1 MSGHKKG
8 GHEEEHENHERWL
21 VSYADMMTLLMVLFV
36 VMFAMSTVDQRKF
49 NALKAGLAA
58 GFGQSTSVLEGSS
71 SILSQ
76 PGSSIVAPVAP
87 NQAVADLPPGT
98 QKEVLSAVAKTQRL
112 AADRNQASADAESAS
127 LTSVWKQMSAT
138 LNKKGLGQDVQAAI
152 DQRGLVIS
160 LVSRHVVFEPDSA
173 QLSPRGQEIVA
184 ALAPVLAALPQ
195 NLEVDGHTNQ
205 VNVKPR
211 YFPTDWELS
220 SARAV
225 QVLRYLNESAGI
237 DNGRMTATAFGH
249 TRPLVNPA
257 TPGSQDVNKRVDIVV
272 LTRLPAESQALLR
285 KISLTGATVTTTN
298 TTTQT
303 GTHR

>member
-1 MSGHKKG
+1 MSGHRKG

-36 VMFAMSTVDQRKF
+36 VMFAMSTVDQKKF
-49 NALKAGLAA
+49 NALKAGMAA
-58 GFGQSTSVLEGSS
+58 GFGQSTSVLDGSS
-71 SILSQ
+71 SILSE
-76 PGSSIVAPVAP
+76 PGTSVAAPIAP
-87 NQAVADLPPGT
+87 NQTVVDLPPGD

-112 AADRNQASADAESAS
+112 AADRNQASADAESSS
-127 LTSVWKQMSAT
+127 LTKVWKRISAT

-160 LVSRHVVFEPDSA
+160 LVSRHVVFEPDMA
-173 QLSPRGQEIVA
+173 QLTPRGQQIVA
-184 ALAPVLAALPQ
+184 ALAPVLAGLPQ
-195 NLEVDGHTNQ
+195 RLEIDGHTNQ

-237 DNGRMTATAFGH
+237 DNDRMTAAAFGH

-272 LTRLPAESQALLR
+272 LTKLPAETQALLK
-285 KISLTGATVTTTN
+285 KISLT
-298 TTTQT
+298 
-303 GTHR
+303 

>member
-1 MSGHKKG
+1 MSKHKKG

-36 VMFAMSTVDQRKF
+36 VMFAMSTVDQKKF

-58 GFGQSTSVLEGSS
+58 GFGQSTSVLNGSS

-76 PGSSIVAPVAP
+76 PGTSIVAPIALNV
-87 NQAVADLPPGT
+87 AVADLPPGD
-98 QKEVLSAVAKTQRL
+98 QKEVVSAVAKTQRL
-112 AADRNQASADAESAS
+112 AAERNQATADAEAAS
-127 LTSVWKQMSAT
+127 LTKVWKQISAT

-160 LVSRHVVFEPDSA
+160 LVSRHVVFEPDMP

-184 ALAPVLAALPQ
+184 ALGPVLAALPE
-195 NLEVDGHTNQ
+195 NLEIDGHTNQ
-205 VNVKPR
+205 VAVKPR

-225 QVLRYLNESAGI
+225 QVLRYFNEKVGI
-237 DNGRMTATAFGH
+237 DNARMTATAFGH

-272 LTRLPAESQALLR
+272 LTRLPAESQALLK
-285 KISLTGATVTTTN
+285 KISLTGATVVAPQ
-298 TTTQT
+298 TQT
-303 GTHR
+303 GKAH

>member
-36 VMFAMSTVDQRKF
+36 VMFAMSTVDQKKF
-49 NALKAGLAA
+49 NALKAGLAT
-58 GFGQSTSVLEGSS
+58 GFGQSTSVLTGST
-71 SILSQ
+71 SILSE
-76 PGSSIVAPVAP
+76 PGTSIAIPIAP
-87 NQAVADLPPGT
+87 NEAVKDLPPGD
-98 QKEVLSAVAKTQRL
+98 QKEVLKAIAKTERL
-112 AADRNQASADAESAS
+112 AADRNQASATAETAS
-127 LTSVWKQMSAT
+127 LTKVWKQISAT
-138 LNKKGLGQDVQAAI
+138 LNKQGLGQDVKAAI

-160 LVSRHVVFEPDSA
+160 LVSRHVVFEPDVA
-173 QLSPRGQEIVA
+173 QLSPRGLQIVA
-184 ALAPVLAALPQ
+184 ALAPVLAGLPQ

-237 DNGRMTATAFGH
+237 SNDRMIATAFGH
-249 TRPLVNPA
+249 TKPLEDPA
-257 TPGSQDVNKRVDIVV
+257 TPGSQDINKRVDIVV
-272 LTRLPAESQALLR
+272 LTKLPAESQALLK
-285 KISLTGATVTTTN
+285 KISLSN
-298 TTTQT
+298 
-303 GTHR
+303 